1 MAIESTPRSR
11 RGSLLIVGAA
21 VLWGTTGTAQA
32 LGPDTSD
39 PLAIGVFRLVVAAAV
54 LTIIA
59 ARSSQ
64 TTPGQVRRPATLV
77 AAISIAAYQPMFFE
91 AVIRTGVTI
100 GTLVAIGSAPL
111 FAGVLQWTIEQTRP
125 DRRWLSA
132 SAAAIVGLALMGTGN
147 ESVDGAGVGL
157 ALGAGLSYAAFAT
170 AVGRLTDVSPSRSM
184 ATVFGLAAVI
194 SLPLLAFSRLDWV
207 ATGPGL
213 LMVGWLGVVA
223 TAIAY
228 LLLAAGL
235 VHTGVNRAATL
246 SLGEPI
252 TATVLGLTILGERPA
267 AIVLIGASLIGAA
280 LVSLVL
286 AAPTPSGGVAID

>member
-1 MAIESTPRSR
+1 
-11 RGSLLIVGAA
+11 
-21 VLWGTTGTAQA
+21 
-32 LGPDTSD
+32 
-39 PLAIGVFRLVVAAAV
+39 
-54 LTIIA
+54 
-59 ARSSQ
+59 
-64 TTPGQVRRPATLV
+64 
-77 AAISIAAYQPMFFE
+77 MFFE

-132 SAAAIVGLALMGTGN
+132 SAAAIVGLALMSNGN
-147 ESVDGAGVGL
+147 KSVDGVGVGL

-170 AVGRLTDVSPSRSM
+170 ALGRLNDVGASRSM

-194 SLPLLAFSRLDWV
+194 SLPLLAISRLGWV

-228 LLLAAGL
+228 LLLATGL

-267 AIVLIGASLIGAA
+267 VIALIGASLIGAA
-280 LVSLVL
+280 LVSLVV
-286 AAPTPSGGVAID
+286 AAPTPIGGVAID